1 MNKKLIGFAIIA
13 LVYFFPF
20 RWAFLDYP
28 ENIVVNGQHIDGG
41 RVQYIF
47 YFLLTVFGF
56 LAFMFLTTSAPKAH
70 DEVK

>member
-1 MNKKLIGFAIIA
+1 MNKKIIGFVILA

-28 ENIVVNGQHIDGG
+28 ENIIKSGEYIDGG
-41 RVQYIF
+41 RVEYIF

-56 LAFMFLTTSAPKAH
+56 LTFMFLTTSAPEEIK
-70 DEVK
+70 K

>member
-1 MNKKLIGFAIIA
+1 MNKKIIGFVILA

-28 ENIVVNGQHIDGG
+28 ENVIKSGEYIDGG
-41 RVQYIF
+41 RVEYIF

-56 LAFMFLTTSAPKAH
+56 LTFMFLTTSAPK
-70 DEVK
+70 ENKK